1 MSVPKKPASKSK
13 APILQLIESALEF
26 IKRGAD
32 ELEKQPKYSII
43 NFATGI
49 ELMLKARLV
58 KEHWSLVV
66 EKSGDAILK
75 DFQEGKTKTVT
86 PREAMKRLRNVC
98 NDPVPEDAQKAFE
111 AIAEHRNR
119 VMHFF
124 HEVASGAAAPALLE
138 TVTRE
143 QCHCWY
149 FLERM
154 IRGWGAPFTDD
165 VSTLWQIGNRMK
177 QNRKYLETVYSREKP
192 EIDKLKA
199 SKAVF
204 ATCGGCGFEASR
216 VTQLDDNVD
225 EQHCRV
231 CGVMEQYVT
240 IDCPTSSCDAS
251 VRMLAEHGS
260 DRACLACGYEVTSDD
275 ISNALDTSTFDD
287 TLSSPGVS
295 CASCTGYHTGIEHNE
310 LYICSECLISDGN
323 VQYCEWCGDGQI
335 GGGSL
340 EDSYYMGCEFCEG
353 QSGSIKDD

>member
-1 MSVPKKPASKSK
+1 MSAAKKTIAKPK

-26 IKRGAD
+26 LKRGAE

-49 ELMLKARLV
+49 ELMLKARLM

-75 DFQEGKTKTVT
+75 EFQEGKAKTVT

-124 HEVASGAAAPALLE
+124 HEVTTTGAAAALLE
-138 TVTRE
+138 NVTRE
-143 QCHCWY
+143 QCTCWY

-154 IRGWGAPFTDD
+154 IRGWGAPFTNDAG
-165 VSTLWQIGNRMK
+165 TLWQIAHRMK

-192 EIDKLKA
+192 EIEKLTA
-199 SKAVF
+199 SGAVF
-204 ATCGGCGFEASR
+204 AACGGCGFEAAR
-216 VTQLDDNVD
+216 VTALDDNVD

-231 CGVMEQYVT
+231 CGLFEQYVI
-240 IDCPTSSCDAS
+240 IDCPEESCDAS
-251 VRMLAEHGS
+251 VRMHADHGS
-260 DRACLACGYEVTSDD
+260 DRTCLACGHKVTQDE
-275 ISNALDTSTFDD
+275 ITEALDTSTFDD
-287 TLSSPGVS
+287 TLSAPGIN
-295 CASCTGYHTGIEHNE
+295 CASCTGYHTGIEHND
-310 LYICSECLISDGN
+310 LHICSECLIADKDI
-323 VQYCEWCGDGQI
+323 QYCAWCGDGQI
-335 GGGSL
+335 GGGTL
-340 EDSYYMGCEFCEG
+340 ENSYHMGCEFCDG
-353 QSGSIKDD
+353 QAGSIKDD